1 VRKETNPDRDIP
13 AVQIENLCFSYN
25 KKPALNNINLSVK
38 QGEFILVIGPNGGG
52 KTTLFRIILGIL
64 NNYRGTVQVFGRPAK
79 ETPRRRGLVGYLPQ
93 QHQMERRFPIVVR
106 EVIQLGFYGSLGL
119 LRRPGEA
126 EREAVLAI
134 SRELDLFPLLEKSL
148 NELSTGQQQRVFLA
162 RAIVSHPRMLVLD
175 EPTVGVD
182 ESGRSHLLDTL
193 IRLKNEESLT
203 IIASTHNILS
213 LGRIADH
220 IACLDEKVHFHDVPE
235 KLSREKLMEVYQCDY
250 IMLEELAG
258 LGRGG

>member
-1 VRKETNPDRDIP
+1 MRKETNPDRDIP
-13 AVQIENLCFSYN
+13 AVRIENLCFGYN
-25 KKPALNNINLSVK
+25 NKLALNNINLTVN

-64 NNYRGTVQVFGRPAK
+64 NNYRGTVQVFGGPAK
-79 ETPRRRGLVGYLPQ
+79 ETPRRLGLVGYLPQ

-119 LRRPGEA
+119 LRRPGKA
-126 EREAVLAI
+126 ERNAVLTIA
-134 SRELDLFPLLEKSL
+134 EKLDLTPLLEEPL
-148 NELSTGQQQRVFLA
+148 EELSTGQQQRVFLA

-193 IRLKNEESLT
+193 IWLKNEERLT
-203 IIASTHNILS
+203 VIASTHNILS
-213 LGRIADH
+213 LGRMADH
-220 IACLDEKVHFHDVPE
+220 IACLDEQIHFHDVPE

-258 LGRGG
+258 LGKGG